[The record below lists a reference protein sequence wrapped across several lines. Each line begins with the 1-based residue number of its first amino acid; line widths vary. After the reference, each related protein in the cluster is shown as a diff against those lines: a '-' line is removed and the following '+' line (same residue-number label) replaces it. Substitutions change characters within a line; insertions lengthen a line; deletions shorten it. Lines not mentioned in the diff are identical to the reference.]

1 MAEQTHLNCRIYIKM
16 YRNGLEKRV
25 LAIMSD
31 GKSHHWA
38 AIARKLGLSYSTAI
52 LTLRKLTAEK
62 KLYQND
68 AGRYLL
74 KGTRRA

>member
-1 MAEQTHLNCRIYIKM
+1 
-16 YRNGLEKRV
+16 
-25 LAIMSD
+25 MSD

>member
-1 MAEQTHLNCRIYIKM
+1 MCRN
-16 YRNGLEKRV
+16 RLEERV

-38 AIARKLGLSYSTAI
+38 AIARKLGLSYSTVV

-74 KGTRRA
+74 KGARRA

>member
-1 MAEQTHLNCRIYIKM
+1 MRKD
-16 YRNGLEKRV
+16 GLEEKV
-25 LAIMSD
+25 LVLMSD